1 MIGIYI
7 LALVFLLLSI
17 TFLMG
22 KGSWLIAGYNTS
34 SKEEKEKYDEK
45 KLCRT
50 MGIMCAIIAVLTG
63 LLAFINKESFAIV
76 YGIVLCITVIITL
89 IFLNTKCKKH

>member
-1 MIGIYI
+1 MIVIYI
-7 LALVFLLLSI
+7 MAMVFLVLSI

-45 KLCRT
+45 KLCT
-50 MGIMCAIIAVLTG
+50 AMGIMCAIVAVMTG
-63 LLAFINKESFAIV
+63 LLALLDKESFAIV
-76 YGIVLCITVIITL
+76 YGIVLCIIIMITL
-89 IFLNTKCKKH
+89 VFINTKCKKH